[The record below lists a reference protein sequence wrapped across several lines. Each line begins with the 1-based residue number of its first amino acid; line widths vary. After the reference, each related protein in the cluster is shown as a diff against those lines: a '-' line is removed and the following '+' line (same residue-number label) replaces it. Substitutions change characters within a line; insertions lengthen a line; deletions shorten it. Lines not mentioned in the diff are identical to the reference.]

1 MDALD
6 TMMEAYKSGYQGSIS
21 ELIMQQEAATAQ
33 MAQAD
38 VAQTQQEAET
48 GLLEGPPRPMVI
60 PGAESITT
68 EGMDY
73 PIDITTLN
81 QNTGMVQDVI
91 HDVQPGELVD
101 TGRGVD
107 VLETPSIPSLKTG
120 GYVSSGIREKFE
132 KMRFGG
138 KKT

>member
-6 TMMEAYKSGYQGSIS
+6 VMMEAYRTGYEGSIS
-21 ELIMQQEAATAQ
+21 ELIMQQETANAQ

-38 VAQTQQEAET
+38 VAQTQEEAEI
-48 GLLEGPPRPMVI
+48 GLTQGPPRSMVI

-68 EGMDY
+68 ENMDY
-73 PIDITTLN
+73 PIDITTLD
-81 QNTGMVQDVI
+81 QKTGMVQDVI

-107 VLETPSIPSLKTG
+107 VLETPSMPSLKTG
-120 GYVSSGIREKFE
+120 GYVSSGVRERIE
-132 KMRFGG
+132 KMRCGG
-138 KKT
+138 KMK